1 MNRRIKILYVDDE
14 PNNLQSFIANF
25 RHEFDI
31 LTASSGKHGL
41 EILQCKEVQIIM
53 SDQRMPDMTGVEFL
67 AETLKLCSE
76 PIRILVTENSNASII
91 IDAINI
97 AQIYYYMPKPW
108 DETHVRA
115 TIMAGNEIYNL
126 RARNREL
133 IELVTEANEQMRKI
147 LYGPS

>member
-25 RHEFDI
+25 RQEFDI

-67 AETLKLCSE
+67 AETLKLCNE
-76 PIRILVTENSNASII
+76 PIRILMTDNSNASTI
-91 IDAINI
+91 IDAINK
-97 AQIYYYMPKPW
+97 AQIYYYLPKPW
-108 DETHVRA
+108 NEKHLRA
-115 TIMAGNEIYNL
+115 TIMAGNEIYDL
-126 RARNREL
+126 RARNKEL
-133 IELVTEANEQMRKI
+133 IGLVSEANEQMRKI
-147 LYGPS
+147 LYGLP